1 MKSSSFWA
9 LIGGIAIGAAAVAFI
24 NSDKGQELKAKVE
37 KYLADRDIYFS
48 EEKMNEFVMKVRKK
62 IEEGIHSLAQFSEDG
77 IHRECHHHPA
87 FTRSEGDDHRT

>member
-48 EEKMNEFVMKVRKK
+48 EEKMNEFVLKVRKK
-62 IEEGIHSLAQFSEDG
+62 IEEGIHSLENAINSVLSDEKVD
-77 IHRECHHHPA
+77 
-87 FTRSEGDDHRT
+87 

>member
-24 NSDKGQELKAKVE
+24 KSDKGQEMKAKVE

-48 EEKMNEFVMKVRKK
+48 EEKMNEFLLKVRKK
-62 IEEGIHSLAQFSEDG
+62 IEEGIASLENAINAVLSDEKVD
-77 IHRECHHHPA
+77 
-87 FTRSEGDDHRT
+87 